1 MKKNFFLQLFTTVLI
16 LPSIAYSQIDSALT
30 LNATYIGDFY
40 SVINSKIDNSP
51 GYLGLFLIGTEFST
65 EKLGLWKG
73 GTFQLYGLNTHAETP
88 TGSLVGDIQTFSNAE
103 NGDGTFIYQLA
114 YQQEIGKLTVLAG
127 VNDLAANFQSTG
139 YGSLFTNSS
148 FGVNPA
154 LSLNMPVSIFPKNA
168 LGLVLNYKFT
178 DNLSAG
184 VGFYDGN
191 PGDFADDPY
200 NTNWKLSSDEGVISI
215 AELRYTKYFE
225 EKIQT
230 EYKIGAMYHNADYAS
245 LTDASDTI
253 ISGNLAVYC
262 TFDQDLFSIDNE
274 RHIACFG
281 QFGFAQGSQNLV
293 DLYGGFG
300 LHIHGFLSKKGKG
313 VLGVGVAYASINDDV
328 VKLNSPIVAT
338 NETALEFTYKYDVTD
353 KISLQPVFQYI
364 INPGA
369 LTSVD
374 NASVGMIRLNINL

>member
-1 MKKNFFLQLFTTVLI
+1 M
-16 LPSIAYSQIDSALT
+16 
-30 LNATYIGDFY
+30 
-40 SVINSKIDNSP
+40 NSKVDNSP
-51 GYLGLFLIGTEFST
+51 GYLGLFLVGTEFNT

-88 TGSLVGDIQTFSNAE
+88 TGSIVGDIQTFDNAE
-103 NGDGTFIYQLA
+103 NGDGSFIYQLA
-114 YQQEIGKLTVLAG
+114 FQQELGKLTFLAG

-178 DNLSAG
+178 DNISAG
-184 VGFYDGN
+184 VGIYDGN

-200 NTNWKLSSDEGVISI
+200 NTNWKLSGDEGFISV
-215 AELRYTKYFE
+215 AELRYTKYYE
-225 EKIQT
+225 DKIQT
-230 EYKIGAMYHNADYAS
+230 EYKIGTIYHTADYAS
-245 LTDASDTI
+245 LTNAEDSLI
-253 ISGNLAVYC
+253 RGNLAVYC
-262 TFDQDLFSIDNE
+262 TIDQDIYSIDNE

-281 QFGFAQGSQNLV
+281 QLGFASGSQNMI

-300 LHIHGFLSKKGKG
+300 IHYHGFLSKKGKDI
-313 VLGVGVAYASINDDV
+313 LGIGVAYASINDDV
-328 VKLNSPIVAT
+328 VKLNFPIVAT

-369 LTSVD
+369 LNSAD

>member
-1 MKKNFFLQLFTTVLI
+1 MKKTILLNLIITLNLF
-16 LPSIAYSQIDSALT
+16 SIKLYSQIDSSLSIS
-30 LNATYIGDFY
+30 ATYIGDFY
-40 SVINSKIDNSP
+40 SVMNSKVDNSP
-51 GYLGLFLIGTEFST
+51 GYLGLFLVGAEFST

-88 TGSLVGDIQTFSNAE
+88 TGSIVGDIQTFDNAE
-103 NGDGTFIYQLA
+103 NGDGSFIYQLA
-114 YQQEIGKLTVLAG
+114 FQQEIGKLTVLAG

-154 LSLNMPVSIFPKNA
+154 LSLNMPISIFPKNA

-178 DNLSAG
+178 DNISAG
-184 VGFYDGN
+184 VGLYDGN

-200 NTNWKLSSDEGVISI
+200 NTKWKLSSDEGFISV
-215 AELRYTKYFE
+215 AEVRYTKYYE
-225 EKIQT
+225 DKIQT
-230 EYKIGAMYHNADYAS
+230 EYKIGAMYHTADYAS
-245 LTDASDTI
+245 LTNAEDSL

-262 TFDQDLFSIDNE
+262 TIDQDIYSIDNE

-281 QFGFAQGSQNLV
+281 QFGIASGSQNLV

-300 LHIHGFLSKKGKG
+300 IHYHGFLSKKGKDI
-313 VLGVGVAYASINDDV
+313 LGIGVAYASINDEV

-369 LTSVD
+369 LNSVD
-374 NASVGMIRLNINL
+374 NASIGMIRLNINL